1 MELPSVSRKLGV
13 FLVLL
18 LLVLLVTANL
28 LLTVWIILALR
39 LNSQGGHSQAVKPI
53 DQNKQLKNLL
63 EFPHKLENRNYSQKQ
78 VFLTLG

>member
-1 MELPSVSRKLGV
+1 MEVPSVSRKLGV

-63 EFPHKLENRNYSQKQ
+63 EFPHKLENRN
-78 VFLTLG
+78 